1 VILKNVWECPPLE
14 ALLRRTIYTSLL
26 AGAALFLIGCPKPN
40 QDFDQ
45 GRKAEAIEDY
55 DTALVHYE
63 RALRSS
69 PMNAEYK
76 LRTDHMRFTDGQYHL
91 ERGEKALKAGDLQT
105 AAGEFE
111 KARGVDPSN
120 AAADQ
125 ELKKT
130 MDLIAAKGAA
140 ANGTPASTAPP
151 DDTELLTGPPEL
163 KPLSREPVNFK
174 MTNTA
179 PAIFETIAKIAG
191 LSVIFDPDFTNA
203 PHRIT
208 IELPNVTLEQALD
221 TVAMASKAIWK
232 PVTSNVIF
240 VAADSAAKR
249 KDIEDEVVRTFYV
262 TNTIVPNDLTEIANG
277 LRTLLDIRKVQA
289 VASQNAIVVR
299 DTPDKV
305 LLAEKVIRDLDKAKP
320 EVLIHVQVLTANRD
334 RLRDLG
340 ILPGQSISV
349 GFNPGTHPST
359 VLPSA
364 SNTTTTGGT
373 SSTTSS
379 TASIPVVTLNDLQHL
394 ATADWTA
401 ALPGATANALLT
413 DNNTR
418 IIQDPEVRVTDGQE
432 AKLTIGE
439 KIPTATGSFQ
449 AGVGVGVGGGAG
461 VVNPLVNTQFTYQ
474 DVGVKIDVTP
484 HVHPDGDVSM
494 KMSIEVSSLDG
505 SSNIGGINQPIIA
518 SKKYEADIRLKD
530 GESNVTSGLIERT
543 ETNNVNGIPGLAQMP
558 LLKYLFSDNSKEVID
573 NEVLIVMTPHI
584 IRFPSIS
591 AENLRALASG
601 TDNNV
606 RVYREQYGADMT
618 PKPAAPAP
626 TPAAAAPPAGAG
638 TIPVSQMNTQAPG
651 GSAAAQLQFKPETT
665 ALKQG
670 ESTTIGLTVSNV
682 ADLYSIPLLIHYNPA
697 VISVEEVSNGGFL
710 SGGTQEIAVVS
721 RIDAQRGEVVV
732 SATRQPNTPGVN
744 GTGTLL
750 GFKIHAVGTGSTT
763 LQVLEVNAHDSQQH
777 QIPMVSGEATIQVQ

>member
-1 VILKNVWECPPLE
+1 M
-14 ALLRRTIYTSLL
+14 RRTLYLSLL
-26 AGAALFLIGCPKPN
+26 VGAATLLVGCPKAN

-45 GRKAEAIEDY
+45 GRKAEALEDY

-91 ERGEKALKAGDLQT
+91 ERGEKALRSGDLQA

-130 MDLIAAKGAA
+130 MDLMAAKNAA
-140 ANGTPASTAPP
+140 ANGSTVNPAPP
-151 DDTELLTGPPEL
+151 DDTALLTGPPEL

-179 PAIFETIAKIAG
+179 PAIFETIAKLAG
-191 LSVIFDPDFTNA
+191 LSVVFDPDFTNA

-240 VAADSAAKR
+240 VTTDSAAKR
-249 KDIEDEVVRTFYV
+249 KEIEDEVVKTFYI
-262 TNTIVPNDLTEIANG
+262 TNTIQPNDLTEIAQG
-277 LRTLLDIRKVQA
+277 LRTLFDLRKLQS
-289 VASQNAIVVR
+289 VASQNAIVIR

-305 LLAEKVIRDLDKAKP
+305 LLVEKVIRDLDKAKP
-320 EVLIHVQVLTANRD
+320 EVLIHIQVLTANRD

-359 VLPSA
+359 VLPTS
-364 SNTTTTGGT
+364 SNTTSTGTGATPTTGA
-373 SSTTSS
+373 TT
-379 TASIPVVTLNDLQHL
+379 SIPVVTLNDLQHL

-401 ALPGATANALLT
+401 ALPGATANAILT

-543 ETNNVNGIPGLAQMP
+543 ETNNLNGIPGLAQMP

-584 IRFPSIS
+584 IRFPTVS

-601 TDNNV
+601 TDSNV
-606 RVYREQYGADMT
+606 RVYREQYGAE
-618 PKPAAPAP
+618 AAPVPGPAQAPPP
-626 TPAAAAPPAGAG
+626 TPAASAAPAAAG
-638 TIPVSQMNTQAPG
+638 TMPVAQMNAQAPAT
-651 GSAAAQLQFKPETT
+651 SAAAQLQFQPATV

-670 ESTTIGLTVSNV
+670 ETTTVGLGVSNV

-697 VISVEEVSNGGFL
+697 VIQVVEVSNGGFL

-732 SATRQPNTPGVN
+732 SATRQPKTPGVN
-744 GTGTLL
+744 GNGTLL
-750 GFKIHAVGTGSTT
+750 GFKIRAIGVGTTT
-763 LQVLEVNAHDSQQH
+763 LQVLEVNAHDSQQR
-777 QIPMVSGEATIQVQ
+777 QIPMVSGEGTIQVQ